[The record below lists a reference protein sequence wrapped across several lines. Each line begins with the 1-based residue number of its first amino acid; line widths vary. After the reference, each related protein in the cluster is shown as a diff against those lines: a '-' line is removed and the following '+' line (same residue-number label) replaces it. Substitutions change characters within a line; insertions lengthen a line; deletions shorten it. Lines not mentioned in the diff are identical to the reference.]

1 MPEPIRNTE
10 EGDEC
15 VTHGGTF
22 TGSFDDVLG
31 ANGEQA
37 ICSEV
42 VEGFQSGL
50 DLCRFVEPAVCLAC
64 QTDNDPDDE
73 DEPDPRHPYA
83 EYPGSRNSGNDED
96 GHGHCYCGH
105 SPGSHTDVDE
115 DGQTKED
122 R

>member
-1 MPEPIRNTE
+1 MQHQLRNTE
-10 EGDEC
+10 PGDEC

-50 DLCRFVEPAVCLAC
+50 DLCRFVEPARCLGC
-64 QTDNDPDDE
+64 DD
-73 DEPDPRHPYA
+73 
-83 EYPGSRNSGNDED
+83 NDED
-96 GHGHCYCGH
+96 DDLDPQHPYDEHPSSRVESQDGNGYCSCGH
-105 SPGSHTDVDE
+105 SPGSHTDMND
-115 DGQTKED
+115 DGTPKED